1 MKMFS
6 TVFTSLS
13 ILLLFLLSI
22 TFFVLGTVFYVIS
35 SNIDQV
41 FLFNPSANVFVTF
54 ITFIIRTVELVELIE
69 LMNSV
74 ILSQMT
80 LLRWLIFLLAFLT
93 VALTILPFWIYF
105 FLLMLVFVLQWY
117 SICWE
122 ILIMFLF
129 QFLLTFHQTQNWIP
143 ISSYTL

>member
-1 MKMFS
+1 MHGLAVYVKGGLPFAQNCSLEKSVDSYVFMKMFS

-41 FLFNPSANVFVTF
+41 LLFNPSANVFVTF

-69 LMNSV
+69 IMNSV

-80 LLRWLIFLLAFLT
+80 LLRWLIFLLALW
-93 VALTILPFWIYF
+93 LSQSCPFGYISF
-105 FLLMLVFVLQWY
+105 F
-117 SICWE
+117 
-122 ILIMFLF
+122 
-129 QFLLTFHQTQNWIP
+129 
-143 ISSYTL
+143 